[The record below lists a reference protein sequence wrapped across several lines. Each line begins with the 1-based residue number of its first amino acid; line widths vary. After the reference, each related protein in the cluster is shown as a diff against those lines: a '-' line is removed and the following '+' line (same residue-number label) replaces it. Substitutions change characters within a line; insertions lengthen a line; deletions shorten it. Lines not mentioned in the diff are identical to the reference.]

1 MSMKLV
7 TKIIQKKL
15 LNVNLT
21 FNNLTHPSQLIS
33 LTHGKHKQNTEKVFP
48 TRGNARRGLFL
59 CRVIPVSWRCLYQTS
74 RSGIWHSD
82 RNTPNSN
89 TTSTQVLQKKSWL
102 IIVRSNKQPLSV
114 IGQLTGASSNINLR
128 GLSSNQ
134 CNDVM
139 AHDVNS

>member
-48 TRGNARRGLFL
+48 TRGNATRGLFL
-59 CRVIPVSWRCLYQTS
+59 CRVIPVS
-74 RSGIWHSD
+74 
-82 RNTPNSN
+82 
-89 TTSTQVLQKKSWL
+89 
-102 IIVRSNKQPLSV
+102 
-114 IGQLTGASSNINLR
+114 
-128 GLSSNQ
+128 
-134 CNDVM
+134 
-139 AHDVNS
+139 